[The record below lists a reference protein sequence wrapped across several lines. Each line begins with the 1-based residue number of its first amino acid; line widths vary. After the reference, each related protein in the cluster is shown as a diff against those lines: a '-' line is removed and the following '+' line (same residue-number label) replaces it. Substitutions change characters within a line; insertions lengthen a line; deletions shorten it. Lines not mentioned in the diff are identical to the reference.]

1 MAQIDDMGWAT
12 KTIKSALTELNHY
25 SENIHKKEIEEA
37 WDRIYTYIELNYYA
51 PKCCNV
57 ETIR

>member
-37 WDRIYTYIELNYYA
+37 WDRIYTYIELNYYRDDITHRT
-51 PKCCNV
+51 P
-57 ETIR
+57 RF